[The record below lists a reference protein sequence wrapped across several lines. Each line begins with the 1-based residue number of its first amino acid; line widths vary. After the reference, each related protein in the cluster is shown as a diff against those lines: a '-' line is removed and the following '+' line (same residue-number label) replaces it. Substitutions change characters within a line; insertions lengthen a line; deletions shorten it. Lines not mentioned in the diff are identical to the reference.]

1 MSEEVGIALN
11 RLAREQLKRRIL
23 SDIAVDLAVCELEGL
38 DRQEY
43 VRELQDLLT
52 DISARLHQLNGGRP
66 CW

>member
-23 SDIAVDLAVCELEGL
+23 ADIAIDLTVCELEGL
-38 DRQEY
+38 DASEY
-43 VRELQDLLT
+43 LRELQTMLA
-52 DISARLHQLNGGRP
+52 DIAARLDQLNGGRP